1 VGSAIVMMYVLAF
14 LFPVNHGPSE
24 VLCKMAFTKALSA
37 NTVSNRKHAFVLE
50 NPRIDKEL
58 ENSIKEVLAK
68 RKILL
73 LIGNCWVDYK
83 GRASSRLEPGERI
96 VIIKEDGSVLVHR
109 PTSYEAVN
117 WQPPGCI
124 FQSRVK
130 DGVLQVTAIRR
141 KPTES
146 IRIYFNHIYLLSAM
160 KLKDTGEFLLHASEE
175 DMQKAVL
182 LKPSIIEEGFK
193 PISYEKKVEPGFVD
207 VYGIDQEGKLVVV
220 EIKRKT
226 AGRNAALQLSKYVK
240 AVQGIVNREVRGVL
254 AAPNIAKGT
263 QRLLAT
269 LGLSFKPL
277 DPRKCAEILH
287 KSQTRKLA
295 EFFES

>member
-1 VGSAIVMMYVLAF
+1 
-14 LFPVNHGPSE
+14 
-24 VLCKMAFTKALSA
+24 
-37 NTVSNRKHAFVLE
+37 VSNQKRTLILE
-50 NPRIDKEL
+50 NPRTNEETEKT
-58 ENSIKEVLAK
+58 IKEALAQ
-68 RKILL
+68 RKTLL

-83 GRASSRLEPGERI
+83 GRASSKLEPGERI

-109 PTSYEAVN
+109 PSGYEAVN

-130 DGVLQVTAIRR
+130 EGVLKIIAVRR
-141 KPTES
+141 KPAES
-146 IRIYFNHIYLLSAM
+146 IHMYFNNIYLLLAM
-160 KLKDTGEFLLHASEE
+160 KLQDTGGFSLHASEE

-182 LKPSIIEEGFK
+182 LKPSLIEEGFK

-207 VYGIDQEGKLVVV
+207 VYGIDKEGKFVVV
-220 EIKRKT
+220 EIKRKI

-240 AVQGIVNREVRGVL
+240 AVQGIVNREVRGIL

-263 QRLLAT
+263 QRLLVT
-269 LGLSFKPL
+269 LGLTFKPL
-277 DPRKCAEILH
+277 DPRKCAEILQ

-295 EFFES
+295 DFFESKK